1 MIHTTSTKLSVS
13 FSNFRLF
20 VRCQSNYFFF
30 FSTKAKADIRDMRRT
45 SQHSDDERSSSLLSR
60 LSSSSATSCASSPA
74 VSKKK
79 KLVAK
84 TKTSSTKEGEREKR
98 GVSFAASSSSLGRL
112 SFSSSQKTHEKRR
125 TTKSLTKNNSA
136 SNNNAT
142 LNAFS
147 SSSQNHLKGVI
158 ENERVIRDENG
169 KDVTPRSL
177 LEPCRW
183 TRKNEAFGGGKD
195 GEEEEG
201 WAVTSDE
208 ESARTSSEDE
218 GETKMERSE
227 QDIDAILSVDFSK
240 LWERQSLRVSRHIAL
255 SPIEFVPAPAATKR
269 RENTKVKKKRVPF
282 DPEIHVHRSTQTY
295 VRPCAV
301 GETSTDSPETKESAT
316 CWRVQG
322 TKKEGGGQARKHVHR
337 AFLERAETIVDRQI
351 RASLTLGQTLRYRG
365 AFNERNGI
373 SFDASKK
380 LTRLYEY
387 KYPTA
392 SSSEYGKEKRVNA
405 IRFHPHF
412 DGVVIICH
420 GSVDAD
426 EFVPRSDDYD
436 EKVDENKR
444 NLAYFKNRDL
454 VKRGAVHVWSL
465 RNTTNPEVSITLD
478 TPVTSI
484 ALQRVHYTDAEDK
497 LRNKSKRILC
507 GCLDGSVRCFDVAFR
522 GGKEGSTFHQ
532 HHKLLYESRPEHS
545 HREAVWSVEFIDHDD
560 DEKRDPCGFSAVS
573 CSTDG
578 TVLRMDGRAKIPSE
592 SASALRTLYDTQH
605 REEKRFLESSGETIL
620 ENGSTCDDSLEIQ
633 ATCLDVIDQSCLLVG
648 TIRGDV
654 FVCVKRLGD
663 VSDGRRSVFTIV
675 QKIKAHSMS
684 SLYAAI
690 YQIKKHPSIPGVF
703 ATASAD
709 GTVRIFRVL
718 NLERKVNCVETRRA
732 RDTHT
737 NNIND
742 LCPETSSSI
751 FEETDPSQILSFV
764 PAPSR
769 VKGGKDT
776 SSSTNSTSSSSR
788 SSTTFSVSLPAVN
801 DIAWD
806 TNDGTKL
813 AAVYDDGTLRIW
825 NCESALVQ
833 NTSSNTSSNNSNIA
847 RSDAS
852 LTVTTPWFEE
862 KFDEVGVRQKSNNQR
877 GETKNILHLTAVSY
891 SNANT
896 SPILAVG
903 DSLGNVHVLSV
914 AAAAQNENDRRE
926 LHAIEDAFVDRD

>member
-1 MIHTTSTKLSVS
+1 
-13 FSNFRLF
+13 
-20 VRCQSNYFFF
+20 
-30 FSTKAKADIRDMRRT
+30 MRRT
-45 SQHSDDERSSSLLSR
+45 SQHSDDDERSSSLLSR
-60 LSSSSATSCASSPA
+60 LSSSSTTTSCASATAA

-79 KLVAK
+79 MRVAK
-84 TKTSSTKEGEREKR
+84 TKTSGTKEGEREKR
-98 GVSFAASSSSLGRL
+98 RVSFAASSSSLGRL
-112 SFSSSQKTHEKRR
+112 SFSSCSQKNHREKKKRT
-125 TTKSLTKNNSA
+125 TTKSLTKNNGA
-136 SNNNAT
+136 SNNNNNAT

-147 SSSQNHLKGVI
+147 LSSQTHLKDVI

-208 ESARTSSEDE
+208 ESAGTSSEDE

-227 QDIDAILSVDFSK
+227 EDIDAILSVDFSK
-240 LWERQSLRVSRHIAL
+240 LWERQSLRVSRRVAL
-255 SPIEFVPAPAATKR
+255 APIELVPAPAATKR
-269 RENTKVKKKRVPF
+269 RKNTKVKKKRVPF

-295 VRPCAV
+295 VPPCAV

-322 TKKEGGGQARKHVHR
+322 TKKEGGGQTRKRVDR
-337 AFLERAETIVDRQI
+337 AFLERVETIVDRQI
-351 RASLTLGQTLRYRG
+351 RASMTLEQTLRYRG

-380 LTRLYEY
+380 PTRLYEY

-405 IRFHPHF
+405 IRFHPYF
-412 DGVVIICH
+412 DGVVTICH

-444 NLAYFKNRDL
+444 NLAYFKNKDL
-454 VKRGAVHVWSL
+454 EKRGAVHVWTL
-465 RNTTNPEVSITLD
+465 RDTTNPEVSITLD

-484 ALQRVHYTDAEDK
+484 ALQRVHCTDAEDK

-522 GGKEGSTFHQ
+522 GGKEGSAFYQ

-545 HREAVWSVEFIDHDD
+545 HREAVWTVEFIDYDD
-560 DEKRDPCGFSAVS
+560 DEMRDPCEFSAVS

-578 TVLRMDGRAKIPSE
+578 MVLRMDGRAKIPSE
-592 SASALRTLYDTQH
+592 SASALCTLHDTQH
-605 REEKRFLESSGETIL
+605 RDEKRFLESSGETIL
-620 ENGSTCDDSLEIQ
+620 ENGSTCDDSLEIH

-663 VSDGRRSVFTIV
+663 ESDGRRSVFTIV
-675 QKIKAHSMS
+675 KKIKAHSMS

-751 FEETDPSQILSFV
+751 FEETDPSQMLSFV

-788 SSTTFSVSLPAVN
+788 SSTTFSVSLPPVN

-833 NTSSNTSSNNSNIA
+833 NTSSNNSSNNSNIA

-862 KFDEVGVRQKSNNQR
+862 KFDEVGVGQKSNNQR
-877 GETKNILHLTAVSY
+877 GEMKNILHLTAVSY

-903 DSLGNVHVLSV
+903 DSLGNVHILSV
-914 AAAAQNENDRRE
+914 AAAAQNEDDRRE
-926 LHAIEDAFVDRD
+926 LHAIDDAFVGRD

>member
-1 MIHTTSTKLSVS
+1 MPVKL
-13 FSNFRLF
+13 
-20 VRCQSNYFFF
+20 FFF

-507 GCLDGSVRCFDVAFR
+507 GCLDGSVRCFDIAFR

-703 ATASAD
+703 ATASAY

>member
-1 MIHTTSTKLSVS
+1 MLSS
-13 FSNFRLF
+13 QSNF
-20 VRCQSNYFFF
+20 FFLQ
-30 FSTKAKADIRDMRRT
+30 KAKADNIRDMRRT
-45 SQHSDDERSSSLLSR
+45 SHSHTDDDERSSSLPSR
-60 LSSSSATSCASSPA
+60 VSSSSTTSCASSPA
-74 VSKKK
+74 AVSKKK
-79 KLVAK
+79 KLLVAK
-84 TKTSSTKEGEREKR
+84 TLKTSGTKEGDREKR
-98 GVSFAASSSSLGRL
+98 RVSFAASSSSLGRL
-112 SFSSSQKTHEKRR
+112 SFSSSQGKTHEKRTR
-125 TTKSLTKNNSA
+125 TTKSLTKNNGGA
-136 SNNNAT
+136 SNNNDAT
-142 LNAFS
+142 SLSAFS
-147 SSSQNHLKGVI
+147 LSSQNHLKGVI

-208 ESARTSSEDE
+208 ESASTSSEDE
-218 GETKMERSE
+218 GGTKMERSE
-227 QDIDAILSVDFSK
+227 EDIDAILSVDFSK
-240 LWERQSLRVSRHIAL
+240 LWERQSLRVSRRVAL
-255 SPIEFVPAPAATKR
+255 APIELVPAPAATKR
-269 RENTKVKKKRVPF
+269 RKNTKVKKKRVPF

-295 VRPCAV
+295 VPPCAV

-322 TKKEGGGQARKHVHR
+322 TKKEGGGQTRKRVDR
-337 AFLERAETIVDRQI
+337 AFLERVETIVDRQI

-405 IRFHPHF
+405 IRFHPYF

-436 EKVDENKR
+436 EKVDANKR

-454 VKRGAVHVWSL
+454 EKRGAVHVWSL
-465 RNTTNPEVSITLD
+465 RDTTNPEVSITLD
-478 TPVTSI
+478 TPVTAI
-484 ALQRVHYTDAEDK
+484 ALQRVHYTDAEDE

-560 DEKRDPCGFSAVS
+560 DEVRDPCEFSAVS

-592 SASALRTLYDTQH
+592 SAIALRTLHDTQH

-620 ENGSTCDDSLEIQ
+620 ESGSTCDDSLEIQ

-654 FVCVKRLGD
+654 FVCVKRLSD

-675 QKIKAHSMS
+675 KKIKAHSMS

-751 FEETDPSQILSFV
+751 FEETDPSQMLSFV

-788 SSTTFSVSLPAVN
+788 SSTTFSVSLPPVN

-833 NTSSNTSSNNSNIA
+833 NTSSNNSSNNSNIA

-862 KFDEVGVRQKSNNQR
+862 KFDEVGVGQKSNNQR
-877 GETKNILHLTAVSY
+877 GEMKNILHLTAVSY

-903 DSLGNVHVLSV
+903 DSLGNVHILSV
-914 AAAAQNENDRRE
+914 AAAAQNEDDRRE
-926 LHAIEDAFVDRD
+926 LHAIDDAFVGRD

>member
-1 MIHTTSTKLSVS
+1 MLSS
-13 FSNFRLF
+13 QSNF
-20 VRCQSNYFFF
+20 FFLQ
-30 FSTKAKADIRDMRRT
+30 KAKADNIRDMRRT
-45 SQHSDDERSSSLLSR
+45 SHSHTDDDERSSSLPSR
-60 LSSSSATSCASSPA
+60 VSSSSTTSCASSPA
-74 VSKKK
+74 AVSKKK
-79 KLVAK
+79 KLLVAK
-84 TKTSSTKEGEREKR
+84 TLKTSGTKEGDREKR
-98 GVSFAASSSSLGRL
+98 RVSFAASSSSLGRL
-112 SFSSSQKTHEKRR
+112 SFSSSQGKTHEKRTR
-125 TTKSLTKNNSA
+125 TTKSLTKNNGGA
-136 SNNNAT
+136 SNNNDAT
-142 LNAFS
+142 SLSAFS
-147 SSSQNHLKGVI
+147 LSSQNHLKGVI

-208 ESARTSSEDE
+208 ESASTSSEDE

-227 QDIDAILSVDFSK
+227 EDNDAILSVDFSK
-240 LWERQSLRVSRHIAL
+240 LWERQSLRVSRRIAL
-255 SPIEFVPAPAATKR
+255 SPIEFVPASAATKR
-269 RENTKVKKKRVPF
+269 RKNTKIKKKRVPF

-295 VRPCAV
+295 VPPCAV

-337 AFLERAETIVDRQI
+337 AFLERVETIVDRQI

-405 IRFHPHF
+405 IRFHPYF

-436 EKVDENKR
+436 EKVDANKR

-454 VKRGAVHVWSL
+454 EKRGAVHVWSL
-465 RNTTNPEVSITLD
+465 RDTTNPEVSITLD
-478 TPVTSI
+478 TPVTAI
-484 ALQRVHYTDAEDK
+484 ALQRVHYTDAEDE

-560 DEKRDPCGFSAVS
+560 DEVRDPCEFSAVS

-592 SASALRTLYDTQH
+592 SAIALRTLHDTQH

-620 ENGSTCDDSLEIQ
+620 ESGSTCDDSLEIQ

-654 FVCVKRLGD
+654 FVCVKRLSD

-675 QKIKAHSMS
+675 KKIKAHSMS

-718 NLERKVNCVETRRA
+718 NLERKVNCVEMRA

-751 FEETDPSQILSFV
+751 FEETDPSQMLSFV

-788 SSTTFSVSLPAVN
+788 SSTTFSVSLPPVN

-833 NTSSNTSSNNSNIA
+833 NTSSNNSSNNSNIA

-862 KFDEVGVRQKSNNQR
+862 KFDEVGVGQKSNNQR
-877 GETKNILHLTAVSY
+877 GEMKNILHLTAVSY

-903 DSLGNVHVLSV
+903 DSLGNVHILSV
-914 AAAAQNENDRRE
+914 AAAAQNEDDRRE
-926 LHAIEDAFVDRD
+926 LHAIDDAFVGRD

>member
-1 MIHTTSTKLSVS
+1 VLSS
-13 FSNFRLF
+13 QSNF
-20 VRCQSNYFFF
+20 FFLQ
-30 FSTKAKADIRDMRRT
+30 KAKADNIRDMRRT
-45 SQHSDDERSSSLLSR
+45 SHSHTDDDERSSSLPSR
-60 LSSSSATSCASSPA
+60 VSSSSTTSCASSPA
-74 VSKKK
+74 AVSKKK
-79 KLVAK
+79 KLLVAK
-84 TKTSSTKEGEREKR
+84 TLKTSGTKEGDREKR
-98 GVSFAASSSSLGRL
+98 RVSFAASSSSLGRL
-112 SFSSSQKTHEKRR
+112 SFSSSQGKTHEKRTR
-125 TTKSLTKNNSA
+125 TTKSLTKNNGGA
-136 SNNNAT
+136 SNNNDAT
-142 LNAFS
+142 SLSAFS
-147 SSSQNHLKGVI
+147 LSSQNHLKGVI

-208 ESARTSSEDE
+208 ESASTSSEDE

-227 QDIDAILSVDFSK
+227 EDNDAILSVDFSK
-240 LWERQSLRVSRHIAL
+240 LWERQSLRVSRRIAL
-255 SPIEFVPAPAATKR
+255 SPIEFVPASAATKR
-269 RENTKVKKKRVPF
+269 RKNTKIKKKRVPF

-295 VRPCAV
+295 VPPCAV

-337 AFLERAETIVDRQI
+337 AFLERVETIVDRQI

-392 SSSEYGKEKRVNA
+392 SCSEYGKEKRVNA
-405 IRFHPHF
+405 IRFHPYF

-436 EKVDENKR
+436 EKVDANKR

-454 VKRGAVHVWSL
+454 EKRGAVHVWSL
-465 RNTTNPEVSITLD
+465 RDTTNPEVSITLD
-478 TPVTSI
+478 TPVTAI
-484 ALQRVHYTDAEDK
+484 ALQRVHYTDAEDE

-560 DEKRDPCGFSAVS
+560 DEVRDPCEFSAVS

-592 SASALRTLYDTQH
+592 SAIALRTLHDTQH

-620 ENGSTCDDSLEIQ
+620 ESGSTCDDSLEIQ

-654 FVCVKRLGD
+654 FVCVKRLSD

-675 QKIKAHSMS
+675 KKIKAHSMS

-751 FEETDPSQILSFV
+751 FEETDPSQMLSFV

-788 SSTTFSVSLPAVN
+788 SSTTFSVSLPPVN

-833 NTSSNTSSNNSNIA
+833 NTSSNNSSNNSNIA

-862 KFDEVGVRQKSNNQR
+862 KFDEVGVGQKSNNQR
-877 GETKNILHLTAVSY
+877 GEMKNILHLTAVSY

-903 DSLGNVHVLSV
+903 DSLGNVHILSV
-914 AAAAQNENDRRE
+914 AAAAQNEDDRRE
-926 LHAIEDAFVDRD
+926 LHAIDDAFVGRD

>member
-1 MIHTTSTKLSVS
+1 
-13 FSNFRLF
+13 
-20 VRCQSNYFFF
+20 VRCQSNFFF
-30 FSTKAKADIRDMRRT
+30 LQKAKADNIRDMRRT
-45 SQHSDDERSSSLLSR
+45 SHSHTDDDERSSSLPSR
-60 LSSSSATSCASSPA
+60 VSSSSTTTSCASSSPAA

-79 KLVAK
+79 KLLVAK
-84 TKTSSTKEGEREKR
+84 TLKTSKSTKEGEREKR
-98 GVSFAASSSSLGRL
+98 RVSFAASSSSLGRL
-112 SFSSSQKTHEKRR
+112 SFSSSSQGKTHEKRTR
-125 TTKSLTKNNSA
+125 TTKSLTKNNGGA
-136 SNNNAT
+136 SNNNDAT
-142 LNAFS
+142 SLSAFS
-147 SSSQNHLKGVI
+147 LSSQNHLKGVI

-208 ESARTSSEDE
+208 ESASTSSEDE

-227 QDIDAILSVDFSK
+227 EDNDAILSVDFSK
-240 LWERQSLRVSRHIAL
+240 LWERQSLRVSRRIAL

-269 RENTKVKKKRVPF
+269 RKNTKIKKKRVPF

-295 VRPCAV
+295 VPPCAV

-337 AFLERAETIVDRQI
+337 AFLERVETIVDRQI
-351 RASLTLGQTLRYRG
+351 RASLTLEQTLRYRG

-405 IRFHPHF
+405 IRFHPYF

-454 VKRGAVHVWSL
+454 EKRGAVHVWSL
-465 RNTTNPEVSITLD
+465 RDTTNPEVSITLD
-478 TPVTSI
+478 TPVTAI
-484 ALQRVHYTDAEDK
+484 ALQRVHYTDAEDE

-560 DEKRDPCGFSAVS
+560 DEVRDPCEFSAVS

-592 SASALRTLYDTQH
+592 SAIALRTLHDTQH

-620 ENGSTCDDSLEIQ
+620 ESGSTCDDSLEIQ

-654 FVCVKRLGD
+654 FVCVKRLSD

-675 QKIKAHSMS
+675 KKIKAHSMS

-751 FEETDPSQILSFV
+751 FEETDPSQMLSFV

-788 SSTTFSVSLPAVN
+788 SSTTFSVSLPPVN

-833 NTSSNTSSNNSNIA
+833 NTSSNNSSNNSNIA

-862 KFDEVGVRQKSNNQR
+862 KFDEVGVQQKSNNQR

-914 AAAAQNENDRRE
+914 AAAAQNEDDRRE
-926 LHAIEDAFVDRD
+926 LHAIDDAFVGRD

>member
-1 MIHTTSTKLSVS
+1 
-13 FSNFRLF
+13 
-20 VRCQSNYFFF
+20 
-30 FSTKAKADIRDMRRT
+30 
-45 SQHSDDERSSSLLSR
+45 
-60 LSSSSATSCASSPA
+60 
-74 VSKKK
+74 
-79 KLVAK
+79 
-84 TKTSSTKEGEREKR
+84 
-98 GVSFAASSSSLGRL
+98 
-112 SFSSSQKTHEKRR
+112 
-125 TTKSLTKNNSA
+125 
-136 SNNNAT
+136 
-142 LNAFS
+142 
-147 SSSQNHLKGVI
+147 
-158 ENERVIRDENG
+158 
-169 KDVTPRSL
+169 
-177 LEPCRW
+177 
-183 TRKNEAFGGGKD
+183 
-195 GEEEEG
+195 
-201 WAVTSDE
+201 
-208 ESARTSSEDE
+208 
-218 GETKMERSE
+218 
-227 QDIDAILSVDFSK
+227 
-240 LWERQSLRVSRHIAL
+240 
-255 SPIEFVPAPAATKR
+255 VP
-269 RENTKVKKKRVPF
+269 
-282 DPEIHVHRSTQTY
+282 
-295 VRPCAV
+295 PCAV

-337 AFLERAETIVDRQI
+337 AFLERVETIVDRQI
-351 RASLTLGQTLRYRG
+351 RASLTLEQTLRYRG

-405 IRFHPHF
+405 IRFHPYF

-454 VKRGAVHVWSL
+454 EKRGAVHVWSL
-465 RNTTNPEVSITLD
+465 RDTTNPEVSITLD
-478 TPVTSI
+478 TPVTAI
-484 ALQRVHYTDAEDK
+484 ALQRVHYTDAEDE

-560 DEKRDPCGFSAVS
+560 DEVRDPCEFSAVS

-592 SASALRTLYDTQH
+592 SAIALRTLHDTQH

-620 ENGSTCDDSLEIQ
+620 ESGSTCDDSLEIQ

-654 FVCVKRLGD
+654 FVCVKRLSD

-675 QKIKAHSMS
+675 KKIKAHSMS

-751 FEETDPSQILSFV
+751 FEETDPSQMLSFV

-788 SSTTFSVSLPAVN
+788 SSTTFSVSLPPVN

-833 NTSSNTSSNNSNIA
+833 NTSSNNSSNNSNIA

-862 KFDEVGVRQKSNNQR
+862 KFDEVGVQQKSNNQR

-914 AAAAQNENDRRE
+914 AAAAQNEDDRRE
-926 LHAIEDAFVDRD
+926 LHAIDDAFVGRD

>member
-1 MIHTTSTKLSVS
+1 MLSS
-13 FSNFRLF
+13 QSNF
-20 VRCQSNYFFF
+20 FFLQ
-30 FSTKAKADIRDMRRT
+30 KAKADNIRDMRRT
-45 SQHSDDERSSSLLSR
+45 SHSHTDDDERSSSLPSR
-60 LSSSSATSCASSPA
+60 VSSSSTTSCASSPA
-74 VSKKK
+74 AVSKKK
-79 KLVAK
+79 KLLVAK
-84 TKTSSTKEGEREKR
+84 TLKTSGTKEGDREKR
-98 GVSFAASSSSLGRL
+98 RVSFAASSSSLGRL
-112 SFSSSQKTHEKRR
+112 SFSSSQGKTHEKRTR
-125 TTKSLTKNNSA
+125 TTKSLTKNNGGA
-136 SNNNAT
+136 SNNNDAT
-142 LNAFS
+142 SLSAFS
-147 SSSQNHLKGVI
+147 LSSQNHLKGVI

-208 ESARTSSEDE
+208 ESASTSSEDE

-227 QDIDAILSVDFSK
+227 EDNDAILSVDFSK
-240 LWERQSLRVSRHIAL
+240 LWERQSLRVSRRIAL
-255 SPIEFVPAPAATKR
+255 SPIEFVPASAATKR
-269 RENTKVKKKRVPF
+269 RKNTKIKKKRVPF

-295 VRPCAV
+295 VPPCAV

-337 AFLERAETIVDRQI
+337 AFLERVETIVDRQI

-405 IRFHPHF
+405 IRFHPYF

-436 EKVDENKR
+436 EKVDANKR

-454 VKRGAVHVWSL
+454 EKRGAVHVWSL
-465 RNTTNPEVSITLD
+465 RDTTNPEVSITLD
-478 TPVTSI
+478 TPVTAI
-484 ALQRVHYTDAEDK
+484 ALQRGHYTDAEDE

-560 DEKRDPCGFSAVS
+560 DEVRDPCEFSAVS

-592 SASALRTLYDTQH
+592 SAIALRTLHDTQH

-620 ENGSTCDDSLEIQ
+620 ESGSTCDDSLEIQ

-654 FVCVKRLGD
+654 FVCVKRLSD

-675 QKIKAHSMS
+675 KKIKAHSMS

-751 FEETDPSQILSFV
+751 FEETDPSQMLSFV

-788 SSTTFSVSLPAVN
+788 SSTTFSVSLPPVN

-833 NTSSNTSSNNSNIA
+833 NTSSNNSSNNSNIA

-862 KFDEVGVRQKSNNQR
+862 KFDEVGVGQKSNNQR
-877 GETKNILHLTAVSY
+877 GEMKNILHLTAVSY

-903 DSLGNVHVLSV
+903 DSLGNVHILSV
-914 AAAAQNENDRRE
+914 AAAAQNEDDRRE
-926 LHAIEDAFVDRD
+926 LHAIDDAFVGRD

>member
-1 MIHTTSTKLSVS
+1 MPVKL
-13 FSNFRLF
+13 
-20 VRCQSNYFFF
+20 FF
-30 FSTKAKADIRDMRRT
+30 FSPKAKADIRDMRRT

-269 RENTKVKKKRVPF
+269 RENTKIKKKRVPF

-507 GCLDGSVRCFDVAFR
+507 GCLDGSVRCFDIAFR

-654 FVCVKRLGD
+654 FICVKRLGD

>member
-1 MIHTTSTKLSVS
+1 VLSS
-13 FSNFRLF
+13 QSNF
-20 VRCQSNYFFF
+20 FFLQ
-30 FSTKAKADIRDMRRT
+30 KAKKADNIRDMRRT
-45 SQHSDDERSSSLLSR
+45 SHSHTDDDERSSSLPSR
-60 LSSSSATSCASSPA
+60 VSSSSTTSCASSSPAA

-79 KLVAK
+79 KLLVAK
-84 TKTSSTKEGEREKR
+84 TLKTSGTKEGEREKR
-98 GVSFAASSSSLGRL
+98 RVSFAASSSSLGRL
-112 SFSSSQKTHEKRR
+112 SFSSSQGKTHEKRTR
-125 TTKSLTKNNSA
+125 TTKSLTKNNGGA
-136 SNNNAT
+136 SNNNNAT
-142 LNAFS
+142 SLSAFS
-147 SSSQNHLKGVI
+147 LSSQNHLKGVI

-208 ESARTSSEDE
+208 ESASTSSEDE

-227 QDIDAILSVDFSK
+227 EDNDAILSVDFSK
-240 LWERQSLRVSRHIAL
+240 LWERQSLRVSRRIAL

-269 RENTKVKKKRVPF
+269 RKNTKIKKKRVPF

-295 VRPCAV
+295 VPPCAV

-337 AFLERAETIVDRQI
+337 AFLERVETIVDRQI
-351 RASLTLGQTLRYRG
+351 RASLTLEQTLRYRG

-405 IRFHPHF
+405 IRFHPYF

-454 VKRGAVHVWSL
+454 EKRGAVHVWSL
-465 RNTTNPEVSITLD
+465 RDTTNPEVSITLD
-478 TPVTSI
+478 TPVTAI

-522 GGKEGSTFHQ
+522 GGKEGSAFHQ

-560 DEKRDPCGFSAVS
+560 DEVRDPCEFSAVS

-592 SASALRTLYDTQH
+592 SAIALRTLHDTQH

-620 ENGSTCDDSLEIQ
+620 ESGSTCDDSLEIQ

-654 FVCVKRLGD
+654 FVCVKRLSD
-663 VSDGRRSVFTIV
+663 ESDGRRSVFTIV
-675 QKIKAHSMS
+675 KKIKAHSMS

-718 NLERKVNCVETRRA
+718 NLERKVNCVETRA

-776 SSSTNSTSSSSR
+776 SSSTNSTTSSSR
-788 SSTTFSVSLPAVN
+788 SSTTFSVSLPPVN

-825 NCESALVQ
+825 NCESALIQ
-833 NTSSNTSSNNSNIA
+833 NTSSNNSSNIA

-862 KFDEVGVRQKSNNQR
+862 KFDEVGVQQKSNNQR

-914 AAAAQNENDRRE
+914 AAAAQNEDDRRE
-926 LHAIEDAFVDRD
+926 LHAIDDAFVGRD

>member
-1 MIHTTSTKLSVS
+1 VLSS
-13 FSNFRLF
+13 QSNF
-20 VRCQSNYFFF
+20 FFLQ
-30 FSTKAKADIRDMRRT
+30 KAKADNIRDMRRT
-45 SQHSDDERSSSLLSR
+45 SHSHTDDDERSSSLPSR
-60 LSSSSATSCASSPA
+60 VSSSSTTSCASSPA
-74 VSKKK
+74 AVSKKK
-79 KLVAK
+79 KLLVAK
-84 TKTSSTKEGEREKR
+84 TLKTSGTKEGDREKR
-98 GVSFAASSSSLGRL
+98 RVSFAASSSSLGRL
-112 SFSSSQKTHEKRR
+112 SFSSSQGKTHEKRTR
-125 TTKSLTKNNSA
+125 TTKSLTKNNGGA
-136 SNNNAT
+136 SNNNDAT
-142 LNAFS
+142 SLSAFS
-147 SSSQNHLKGVI
+147 LSSQNHLKGVI

-208 ESARTSSEDE
+208 ESASTSSEDE

-227 QDIDAILSVDFSK
+227 EDNDAILSVDFSK
-240 LWERQSLRVSRHIAL
+240 LWERQSLRVSRRIAL
-255 SPIEFVPAPAATKR
+255 SPIEFVPASAATKR
-269 RENTKVKKKRVPF
+269 RKNTKIKKKRVPF

-295 VRPCAV
+295 VPPCAV

-337 AFLERAETIVDRQI
+337 AFLERVETIVDRQI

-405 IRFHPHF
+405 IRFHPYF

-436 EKVDENKR
+436 EKVDANKR

-454 VKRGAVHVWSL
+454 EKRGAVHVWSL
-465 RNTTNPEVSITLD
+465 RDTTNPEVSITLD
-478 TPVTSI
+478 TPVTAI
-484 ALQRVHYTDAEDK
+484 ALQRGHYTDAEDE

-560 DEKRDPCGFSAVS
+560 DEVRDPCEFSAVS

-592 SASALRTLYDTQH
+592 SAIALRTLHDTQH

-620 ENGSTCDDSLEIQ
+620 ESGSTCDDSLEIQ

-654 FVCVKRLGD
+654 FVCVKRLSD

-675 QKIKAHSMS
+675 KKIKAHSMS

-718 NLERKVNCVETRRA
+718 NPERKVNCVETRRA

-751 FEETDPSQILSFV
+751 FEETDPSQMLSFV

-788 SSTTFSVSLPAVN
+788 SSTTFSVSLPPVN

-833 NTSSNTSSNNSNIA
+833 NTSSNNSSNNSNIA

-862 KFDEVGVRQKSNNQR
+862 KFDEVGVGQKSNNQR
-877 GETKNILHLTAVSY
+877 GEMKNILHLTAVSY

-903 DSLGNVHVLSV
+903 DSLGNVHILSV
-914 AAAAQNENDRRE
+914 AAAAQNEDDRRE
-926 LHAIEDAFVDRD
+926 LHAIDDAFVGRD

>member
-1 MIHTTSTKLSVS
+1 MLSS
-13 FSNFRLF
+13 QSNF
-20 VRCQSNYFFF
+20 FFLQ
-30 FSTKAKADIRDMRRT
+30 KAKADNIRDMRRT
-45 SQHSDDERSSSLLSR
+45 SHSHTDDDERSSSLPSR
-60 LSSSSATSCASSPA
+60 VSSSSTTSCASSPA
-74 VSKKK
+74 AVSKKK
-79 KLVAK
+79 KLLVAK
-84 TKTSSTKEGEREKR
+84 TLKTSGTKEGDREKR
-98 GVSFAASSSSLGRL
+98 RVSFAASSSSLGRL
-112 SFSSSQKTHEKRR
+112 SFSSSQGKTHEKRTR
-125 TTKSLTKNNSA
+125 TTKSLTKNNGGA
-136 SNNNAT
+136 SNNNDAT
-142 LNAFS
+142 SLSAFS
-147 SSSQNHLKGVI
+147 LSSQNHLKGVI

-208 ESARTSSEDE
+208 ESASTSSEDE

-227 QDIDAILSVDFSK
+227 EDNDAILSVDFSK
-240 LWERQSLRVSRHIAL
+240 LWERQSLRVSRRIAL
-255 SPIEFVPAPAATKR
+255 SPIEFVPASAATKR
-269 RENTKVKKKRVPF
+269 RKNTKIKKKRVPF

-295 VRPCAV
+295 VPPCAV

-337 AFLERAETIVDRQI
+337 AFLERVETIVDRQI

-405 IRFHPHF
+405 IRFHPYF

-436 EKVDENKR
+436 EKVDANKR

-454 VKRGAVHVWSL
+454 EKRGAVHVWSL
-465 RNTTNPEVSITLD
+465 RDTTNPEVSITLD
-478 TPVTSI
+478 TPVTAI
-484 ALQRVHYTDAEDK
+484 ALQRVHYTDAEDE

-560 DEKRDPCGFSAVS
+560 DEVRDPCEFSAVS

-592 SASALRTLYDTQH
+592 SAIALRTLHDTQH

-620 ENGSTCDDSLEIQ
+620 ESGSTCDDSLEIQ

-654 FVCVKRLGD
+654 FVCVKRLSD

-675 QKIKAHSMS
+675 KKIKAHSMS

-751 FEETDPSQILSFV
+751 FEETDPSQMLSFV

-788 SSTTFSVSLPAVN
+788 SSTTFSVSLPPVN

-833 NTSSNTSSNNSNIA
+833 NTSSNNSSNNSNIA

-862 KFDEVGVRQKSNNQR
+862 KFDEVGVGQKSNNQR
-877 GETKNILHLTAVSY
+877 GEMKNILHLTAVSY

-903 DSLGNVHVLSV
+903 DSLGNVHILSV
-914 AAAAQNENDRRE
+914 AAAAQNEDDRRE
-926 LHAIEDAFVDRD
+926 LHAIDDAFVGRD

>member
-1 MIHTTSTKLSVS
+1 VLSS
-13 FSNFRLF
+13 QSNF
-20 VRCQSNYFFF
+20 FFLQ
-30 FSTKAKADIRDMRRT
+30 KAKADNIRDMRRT
-45 SQHSDDERSSSLLSR
+45 SHSHTDDDERSSSLPSR
-60 LSSSSATSCASSPA
+60 VSSSSTTSCASSPA
-74 VSKKK
+74 AVSKKK
-79 KLVAK
+79 KLLVAK
-84 TKTSSTKEGEREKR
+84 TLKTSGTKEGDREKR
-98 GVSFAASSSSLGRL
+98 RVSFAASSSSLGRL
-112 SFSSSQKTHEKRR
+112 SFSSSQGKTHEKRTR
-125 TTKSLTKNNSA
+125 TTKSLTKNNGGA
-136 SNNNAT
+136 SNNNDAT
-142 LNAFS
+142 SLSAFS
-147 SSSQNHLKGVI
+147 LSSQNHLKGVI

-208 ESARTSSEDE
+208 ESASTSSEDE

-227 QDIDAILSVDFSK
+227 EDNDAILSVDFSK
-240 LWERQSLRVSRHIAL
+240 LWERQSLRVSRRIAL
-255 SPIEFVPAPAATKR
+255 SPIEFVPASAATKR
-269 RENTKVKKKRVPF
+269 RKNTKIKKKRVPF

-295 VRPCAV
+295 VPPCAV

-337 AFLERAETIVDRQI
+337 AFLERVETIVDRQI

-405 IRFHPHF
+405 IRFHPYF

-436 EKVDENKR
+436 EKVDANKR

-454 VKRGAVHVWSL
+454 EKRGAVHVWSL
-465 RNTTNPEVSITLD
+465 RDATNPEVSITLD
-478 TPVTSI
+478 TPVTAI
-484 ALQRVHYTDAEDK
+484 ALQRVHYTDAEDE

-560 DEKRDPCGFSAVS
+560 DEVRDPCEFSAVS

-592 SASALRTLYDTQH
+592 SAIALRTLHDTQH

-620 ENGSTCDDSLEIQ
+620 ESGSTCDDSLEIQ

-654 FVCVKRLGD
+654 FVCVKRLSD

-675 QKIKAHSMS
+675 KKIKAHSMS

-751 FEETDPSQILSFV
+751 FEETDPSQMLSFV

-788 SSTTFSVSLPAVN
+788 SSTTFSVSLPPVN

-833 NTSSNTSSNNSNIA
+833 NTSSNNSSNNSNIA

-862 KFDEVGVRQKSNNQR
+862 KFDEVGVGQKSNNQR
-877 GETKNILHLTAVSY
+877 GEMKNILHLTAVSY

-903 DSLGNVHVLSV
+903 DSLGNVHILSV
-914 AAAAQNENDRRE
+914 AAAAQNEDDRRE
-926 LHAIEDAFVDRD
+926 LHAIDDAFVGRD

>member
-1 MIHTTSTKLSVS
+1 VLSS
-13 FSNFRLF
+13 QSNF
-20 VRCQSNYFFF
+20 FFLQ
-30 FSTKAKADIRDMRRT
+30 KAKADNIRDMRRT
-45 SQHSDDERSSSLLSR
+45 SHSHTDDDERSSSLPSR
-60 LSSSSATSCASSPA
+60 VSSSSTTSCASSPA
-74 VSKKK
+74 AVSKKK
-79 KLVAK
+79 KLLVAK
-84 TKTSSTKEGEREKR
+84 TLKTSGTKEGDREKR
-98 GVSFAASSSSLGRL
+98 RVSFAASSSSLGRL
-112 SFSSSQKTHEKRR
+112 SFSSSQGKTHEKRTR
-125 TTKSLTKNNSA
+125 TTKSLTKNNGGA
-136 SNNNAT
+136 SNNNDAT
-142 LNAFS
+142 SLSAFS
-147 SSSQNHLKGVI
+147 LSSQNHLKGVI

-208 ESARTSSEDE
+208 ESASTSSEDE

-227 QDIDAILSVDFSK
+227 EDNDAILSVDFSK
-240 LWERQSLRVSRHIAL
+240 LWERQSLRVSRRIAL
-255 SPIEFVPAPAATKR
+255 SPIEFVPASAATKR
-269 RENTKVKKKRVPF
+269 RKNTKIKKKRVPF

-295 VRPCAV
+295 VPPCAV

-316 CWRVQG
+316 CGRVQG

-337 AFLERAETIVDRQI
+337 AFLERVETIVDRQI

-405 IRFHPHF
+405 IRFHPYF

-436 EKVDENKR
+436 EKVDANKR

-454 VKRGAVHVWSL
+454 EKRGAVHVWSL
-465 RNTTNPEVSITLD
+465 RDTTNPEVSITLD
-478 TPVTSI
+478 TPVTAI
-484 ALQRVHYTDAEDK
+484 ALQRVHYTDAEDE

-560 DEKRDPCGFSAVS
+560 DEVRDPCEFSAVS

-592 SASALRTLYDTQH
+592 SAIALRTLHDTQH

-620 ENGSTCDDSLEIQ
+620 ESGSTCDDSLEIQ

-654 FVCVKRLGD
+654 FVCVKRLSD

-675 QKIKAHSMS
+675 KKIKAHSMS

-751 FEETDPSQILSFV
+751 FEETDPSQMLSFV

-788 SSTTFSVSLPAVN
+788 SSTTFSVSLPPVN

-833 NTSSNTSSNNSNIA
+833 NTSSNNSSNNSNIA

-862 KFDEVGVRQKSNNQR
+862 KFDEVGVGQKSNNQR
-877 GETKNILHLTAVSY
+877 GEMKNILHLTAVSY

-903 DSLGNVHVLSV
+903 DSLGNVHILSV
-914 AAAAQNENDRRE
+914 AAAAQNEDDRRE
-926 LHAIEDAFVDRD
+926 LHAIDDAFVGRD

>member
-507 GCLDGSVRCFDVAFR
+507 GCLDGSVRCFDIAFR

-560 DEKRDPCGFSAVS
+560 DEKRDPCEFSAVS

>member
-1 MIHTTSTKLSVS
+1 MLSS
-13 FSNFRLF
+13 QSNF
-20 VRCQSNYFFF
+20 FFLQ
-30 FSTKAKADIRDMRRT
+30 KAKADNIRDMRRT
-45 SQHSDDERSSSLLSR
+45 SHSHTDDDERSSSLPSR
-60 LSSSSATSCASSPA
+60 VSSSSTTSCASSPA
-74 VSKKK
+74 AVSKKK
-79 KLVAK
+79 KLLVAK
-84 TKTSSTKEGEREKR
+84 TLKTSGTKEGDREKR
-98 GVSFAASSSSLGRL
+98 RVSFAASSSSLGRL
-112 SFSSSQKTHEKRR
+112 SFSSSQGKTHEKRTR
-125 TTKSLTKNNSA
+125 TTKSLTKNNGGA
-136 SNNNAT
+136 SNNNDAT
-142 LNAFS
+142 SLSAFS
-147 SSSQNHLKGVI
+147 LSSQNHLKGVI

-208 ESARTSSEDE
+208 ESASTSSEDE

-227 QDIDAILSVDFSK
+227 EDNDAILSVDFSK
-240 LWERQSLRVSRHIAL
+240 LWERQSLRVSRRIAL
-255 SPIEFVPAPAATKR
+255 SPIEFVPASAATKR
-269 RENTKVKKKRVPF
+269 RKNTKIKKKRVPF

-295 VRPCAV
+295 VPPCAV

-337 AFLERAETIVDRQI
+337 AFLERVETIVDRQI

-405 IRFHPHF
+405 IRFHPYF

-436 EKVDENKR
+436 EKVDANKR

-454 VKRGAVHVWSL
+454 EKRGAVHVWSL
-465 RNTTNPEVSITLD
+465 RDTTNPEVSITLD
-478 TPVTSI
+478 TPVTAI
-484 ALQRVHYTDAEDK
+484 ALQRGHYTDAEDE

-560 DEKRDPCGFSAVS
+560 DEVRDPCEFSAVS

-592 SASALRTLYDTQH
+592 SAIALRTLHDTQH

-620 ENGSTCDDSLEIQ
+620 ESGSTCDDSLEIQ

-654 FVCVKRLGD
+654 FVCVKRLSD

-675 QKIKAHSMS
+675 
-684 SLYAAI
+684 
-690 YQIKKHPSIPGVF
+690 
-703 ATASAD
+703 
-709 GTVRIFRVL
+709 
-718 NLERKVNCVETRRA
+718 RR
-732 RDTHT
+732 
-737 NNIND
+737 
-742 LCPETSSSI
+742 
-751 FEETDPSQILSFV
+751 
-764 PAPSR
+764 
-769 VKGGKDT
+769 
-776 SSSTNSTSSSSR
+776 
-788 SSTTFSVSLPAVN
+788 
-801 DIAWD
+801 
-806 TNDGTKL
+806 
-813 AAVYDDGTLRIW
+813 
-825 NCESALVQ
+825 
-833 NTSSNTSSNNSNIA
+833 
-847 RSDAS
+847 
-852 LTVTTPWFEE
+852 
-862 KFDEVGVRQKSNNQR
+862 
-877 GETKNILHLTAVSY
+877 
-891 SNANT
+891 
-896 SPILAVG
+896 
-903 DSLGNVHVLSV
+903 
-914 AAAAQNENDRRE
+914 
-926 LHAIEDAFVDRD
+926 

>member
-1 MIHTTSTKLSVS
+1 VLSS
-13 FSNFRLF
+13 QSNF
-20 VRCQSNYFFF
+20 FFLQ
-30 FSTKAKADIRDMRRT
+30 KAKADNIRDMRRT
-45 SQHSDDERSSSLLSR
+45 SHSHTDDDERSSSLPSR
-60 LSSSSATSCASSPA
+60 VSSSSTTSCASSPA
-74 VSKKK
+74 AVSKKK
-79 KLVAK
+79 KLLVAK
-84 TKTSSTKEGEREKR
+84 TLKTSGTKEGDREKR
-98 GVSFAASSSSLGRL
+98 RVSFAASSSSLGRL
-112 SFSSSQKTHEKRR
+112 SFSSSQGKTHEKRTR
-125 TTKSLTKNNSA
+125 TTKSLTKNNGGA
-136 SNNNAT
+136 SNNNDAT
-142 LNAFS
+142 SLSAFS
-147 SSSQNHLKGVI
+147 LSSQNHLKGVI

-208 ESARTSSEDE
+208 ESASTSSEDE

-227 QDIDAILSVDFSK
+227 EDNDAILSVDFSK
-240 LWERQSLRVSRHIAL
+240 LWERQSLRVSRRIAL
-255 SPIEFVPAPAATKR
+255 SPIEFVPASAATKR
-269 RENTKVKKKRVPF
+269 RKNTKIKKKRVPF

-295 VRPCAV
+295 VPPCAV

-337 AFLERAETIVDRQI
+337 AFLERVETIVDRQI

-405 IRFHPHF
+405 IRFHPYF

-436 EKVDENKR
+436 EKVDANKR

-454 VKRGAVHVWSL
+454 EKRGAVHVWSL
-465 RNTTNPEVSITLD
+465 RDTTNPEVSITLD
-478 TPVTSI
+478 TPVTAI
-484 ALQRVHYTDAEDK
+484 ALQRGHYTDAEDE

-560 DEKRDPCGFSAVS
+560 DEVRDPCEFSAVS

-592 SASALRTLYDTQH
+592 SAIALRTLHDTQH

-620 ENGSTCDDSLEIQ
+620 ESGSTCDDSLEIQ

-654 FVCVKRLGD
+654 FVCVKRLSD

-675 QKIKAHSMS
+675 KKIKAHSMS

-751 FEETDPSQILSFV
+751 FEETDPSQMLSFV

-788 SSTTFSVSLPAVN
+788 SSTTFSVSLPPVN

-833 NTSSNTSSNNSNIA
+833 NTSSNNSSNNSNIA

-862 KFDEVGVRQKSNNQR
+862 KFDEVGVGQKSNNQR
-877 GETKNILHLTAVSY
+877 GEMKNILHLTAVSY

-903 DSLGNVHVLSV
+903 DSLGNVHILSV
-914 AAAAQNENDRRE
+914 AAAAQNEDDRRE
-926 LHAIEDAFVDRD
+926 LHAIDDAFVGRD

>member
-1 MIHTTSTKLSVS
+1 VLSS
-13 FSNFRLF
+13 QSNF
-20 VRCQSNYFFF
+20 FFLQ
-30 FSTKAKADIRDMRRT
+30 KAKADNIRDMRRT
-45 SQHSDDERSSSLLSR
+45 SHSHTDDDERSSSLPSR
-60 LSSSSATSCASSPA
+60 VSSSSTTSCASSPA
-74 VSKKK
+74 AVSKKK
-79 KLVAK
+79 KLLVAK
-84 TKTSSTKEGEREKR
+84 TLKTSGTKEGDREKR
-98 GVSFAASSSSLGRL
+98 RVSFAASSSSLGRL
-112 SFSSSQKTHEKRR
+112 SFSSSQGKTHEKRTR
-125 TTKSLTKNNSA
+125 TTKSLTKNNGGA
-136 SNNNAT
+136 SNNNDAT
-142 LNAFS
+142 SLSAFS
-147 SSSQNHLKGVI
+147 LSSQNHLKGVI

-208 ESARTSSEDE
+208 ESASTSSEDE

-227 QDIDAILSVDFSK
+227 EDNDAILSVDFSK
-240 LWERQSLRVSRHIAL
+240 LWERQSLRVSRRIAL
-255 SPIEFVPAPAATKR
+255 SPIEFVPASAATKR
-269 RENTKVKKKRVPF
+269 RKNTKIKKKRVPF

-295 VRPCAV
+295 VPPCAV

-337 AFLERAETIVDRQI
+337 AFLERVETIVDRQI

-405 IRFHPHF
+405 IRFHPYF

-436 EKVDENKR
+436 EKVDANKR

-454 VKRGAVHVWSL
+454 EKRGAVHVWSL
-465 RNTTNPEVSITLD
+465 RDTTNPEVSITLD
-478 TPVTSI
+478 TPVTAI
-484 ALQRVHYTDAEDK
+484 ALQRVHYTDAEDE

-560 DEKRDPCGFSAVS
+560 DEVRDPCEFSAVS

-592 SASALRTLYDTQH
+592 SAIALRTLHDTQH

-620 ENGSTCDDSLEIQ
+620 ESGSTCDDSLEIQ

-654 FVCVKRLGD
+654 FVCVKRLSD

-675 QKIKAHSMS
+675 KKIKAHSMS

-751 FEETDPSQILSFV
+751 FEETDPSQMLSFV

-788 SSTTFSVSLPAVN
+788 SSTTFSVSLPPVN

-833 NTSSNTSSNNSNIA
+833 NTSSNNSSNNSNIA

-862 KFDEVGVRQKSNNQR
+862 KFDEVGVGQKSNNQR
-877 GETKNILHLTAVSY
+877 GEMKNILHLTAVSY

-903 DSLGNVHVLSV
+903 DSLGNVHILSV
-914 AAAAQNENDRRE
+914 AAAAQNEDDRRE
-926 LHAIEDAFVDRD
+926 LHAIDDAFVGRD

>member
-1 MIHTTSTKLSVS
+1 VLSS
-13 FSNFRLF
+13 QSNF
-20 VRCQSNYFFF
+20 FFLQ
-30 FSTKAKADIRDMRRT
+30 KAKADNIRDMRRT
-45 SQHSDDERSSSLLSR
+45 SHSHTDDDERSSSLPSR
-60 LSSSSATSCASSPA
+60 VSSSSTTSCASSSPAA

-79 KLVAK
+79 KLLVAK
-84 TKTSSTKEGEREKR
+84 TLKTSKSTKEGDREKR
-98 GVSFAASSSSLGRL
+98 RVSFAASSSSLGRL
-112 SFSSSQKTHEKRR
+112 SFSSSSQGKTHEKRTR
-125 TTKSLTKNNSA
+125 TTKSLTKNNGGA
-136 SNNNAT
+136 SNNNNAT
-142 LNAFS
+142 SLNAFS
-147 SSSQNHLKGVI
+147 LSSQNHLKGVI

-208 ESARTSSEDE
+208 ESASTSSEDE

-227 QDIDAILSVDFSK
+227 EDNDAILSVDFSK
-240 LWERQSLRVSRHIAL
+240 LWERQSLRVSRRIAL

-269 RENTKVKKKRVPF
+269 RKNTKIKKKRVSF

-295 VRPCAV
+295 VPPCAV

-337 AFLERAETIVDRQI
+337 AFLERVETIVDRQI
-351 RASLTLGQTLRYRG
+351 RASLTLEQTLRYRG

-405 IRFHPHF
+405 IRFHPYF

-454 VKRGAVHVWSL
+454 EKRGAVHVWSL
-465 RNTTNPEVSITLD
+465 RDTTNPEVSITLD
-478 TPVTSI
+478 TPVTAI
-484 ALQRVHYTDAEDK
+484 ALQRVHYTDAEDE

-560 DEKRDPCGFSAVS
+560 DEVRDPCEFSAVS

-592 SASALRTLYDTQH
+592 SAIALRTLHDTQH

-620 ENGSTCDDSLEIQ
+620 ESGSTCDDSLEIQ

-654 FVCVKRLGD
+654 FVCVKRLSD

-675 QKIKAHSMS
+675 KKIKAHSMS

-751 FEETDPSQILSFV
+751 FEETDPSQMLSFV

-788 SSTTFSVSLPAVN
+788 SSTTFSVSLPPVN

-833 NTSSNTSSNNSNIA
+833 NTSSNNSSNNSNIA

-862 KFDEVGVRQKSNNQR
+862 KFDEVGVQQKSNNQR

-914 AAAAQNENDRRE
+914 AAAAQNEDDRRE
-926 LHAIEDAFVDRD
+926 LHAIDDAFVGRD

>member
-1 MIHTTSTKLSVS
+1 
-13 FSNFRLF
+13 
-20 VRCQSNYFFF
+20 
-30 FSTKAKADIRDMRRT
+30 
-45 SQHSDDERSSSLLSR
+45 
-60 LSSSSATSCASSPA
+60 
-74 VSKKK
+74 
-79 KLVAK
+79 
-84 TKTSSTKEGEREKR
+84 
-98 GVSFAASSSSLGRL
+98 
-112 SFSSSQKTHEKRR
+112 
-125 TTKSLTKNNSA
+125 LTKNNGGA
-136 SNNNAT
+136 SNNNDAT
-142 LNAFS
+142 SLSAFS
-147 SSSQNHLKGVI
+147 LSSQNHLKGVI

-208 ESARTSSEDE
+208 ESASTSSEDE

-227 QDIDAILSVDFSK
+227 EDNDAILSVDFSK
-240 LWERQSLRVSRHIAL
+240 LWERQSLRVSRRIAL

-269 RENTKVKKKRVPF
+269 RKNTKIKKKRVPF

-295 VRPCAV
+295 VPPCAV

-337 AFLERAETIVDRQI
+337 AFLERVETIVDRQI

-380 LTRLYEY
+380 LTKLYEY

-405 IRFHPHF
+405 IRFHPYF

-454 VKRGAVHVWSL
+454 EKRGAVHVWSL
-465 RNTTNPEVSITLD
+465 RDTTNPEVSITLD
-478 TPVTSI
+478 TPVTAI
-484 ALQRVHYTDAEDK
+484 ALQRVHYTDAEDE

-532 HHKLLYESRPEHS
+532 HHKLLYELRPEHS

-560 DEKRDPCGFSAVS
+560 DEKRDPCEFSAVS

-592 SASALRTLYDTQH
+592 SAIALRTLHDTQH

-620 ENGSTCDDSLEIQ
+620 ESGSTCDDSLEIQ

-654 FVCVKRLGD
+654 FVCVKRLSD

-675 QKIKAHSMS
+675 KKIKAHSMS

-751 FEETDPSQILSFV
+751 FEETDPSQMLSFV

-776 SSSTNSTSSSSR
+776 SSSTNGTSSSSR
-788 SSTTFSVSLPAVN
+788 SSTTFSVSLPPVN

-833 NTSSNTSSNNSNIA
+833 NTSSNNSSNNSNIA

-862 KFDEVGVRQKSNNQR
+862 KFDEVGVQQKSNNQR

-903 DSLGNVHVLSV
+903 DSLGNVHILSV
-914 AAAAQNENDRRE
+914 AAAAQNEDDRRE
-926 LHAIEDAFVDRD
+926 LHAIDDAFVGRD

>member
-1 MIHTTSTKLSVS
+1 MLSS
-13 FSNFRLF
+13 QSNF
-20 VRCQSNYFFF
+20 FFLQ
-30 FSTKAKADIRDMRRT
+30 KAKADNIRDMRRT
-45 SQHSDDERSSSLLSR
+45 SHSHTDDDERSSSLPSR
-60 LSSSSATSCASSPA
+60 VSSSSTTSCASSPA
-74 VSKKK
+74 AVSKKK
-79 KLVAK
+79 KLLVAK
-84 TKTSSTKEGEREKR
+84 TLKTSGTKEGDREKR
-98 GVSFAASSSSLGRL
+98 RVSFAASSSSLGRL
-112 SFSSSQKTHEKRR
+112 SFSSSQGKTHEKRTR
-125 TTKSLTKNNSA
+125 TTKSLTKNNGGA
-136 SNNNAT
+136 SNNNDAT
-142 LNAFS
+142 SLSAFS
-147 SSSQNHLKGVI
+147 LSSQNHLKGVI

-208 ESARTSSEDE
+208 ESASTSSEDE

-227 QDIDAILSVDFSK
+227 EDNDAILSVDFSK
-240 LWERQSLRVSRHIAL
+240 LWERQSLRVSRRIAL
-255 SPIEFVPAPAATKR
+255 SPIEFVPASAATKR
-269 RENTKVKKKRVPF
+269 RKNTKIKKKRVPF

-295 VRPCAV
+295 VPPCAV

-337 AFLERAETIVDRQI
+337 AFLERVETIVDRQI

-405 IRFHPHF
+405 IRFHPYF

-436 EKVDENKR
+436 EKVDANKR

-454 VKRGAVHVWSL
+454 EKRGAVHVWSL
-465 RNTTNPEVSITLD
+465 RDTTNPEVSITLD
-478 TPVTSI
+478 TPVTAI
-484 ALQRVHYTDAEDK
+484 ALQRVHYTDAEDE

-560 DEKRDPCGFSAVS
+560 DEVRDPCEFSAVS

-592 SASALRTLYDTQH
+592 SAIALRTLHDTQH

-620 ENGSTCDDSLEIQ
+620 ESGSTCDDSLEIQ

-654 FVCVKRLGD
+654 FVCVKRLSD

-675 QKIKAHSMS
+675 KKIKAHSMS

-718 NLERKVNCVETRRA
+718 NLERKVNCVEMRA

-751 FEETDPSQILSFV
+751 FEETDPSQMLSFV

-788 SSTTFSVSLPAVN
+788 SSTTFSVSLPPVN

-833 NTSSNTSSNNSNIA
+833 NTSSNNSSNNSNIA

-862 KFDEVGVRQKSNNQR
+862 KFDEVGVGQKSNNQR
-877 GETKNILHLTAVSY
+877 GEMKNILHLTAVSY

-914 AAAAQNENDRRE
+914 AAAAQNEEDRRE
-926 LHAIEDAFVDRD
+926 LHAIDDAFVGRD

>member
-1 MIHTTSTKLSVS
+1 VLSS
-13 FSNFRLF
+13 QSNF
-20 VRCQSNYFFF
+20 FFLQ
-30 FSTKAKADIRDMRRT
+30 KAKADNIRDMRRT
-45 SQHSDDERSSSLLSR
+45 SHSHTDDDERSSSLPSR
-60 LSSSSATSCASSPA
+60 VSSSSTTTSCASSPA
-74 VSKKK
+74 AVSKKK
-79 KLVAK
+79 KLLVAK
-84 TKTSSTKEGEREKR
+84 TLKTSGTKEGEREKR
-98 GVSFAASSSSLGRL
+98 RVSFAASSSSLGRL
-112 SFSSSQKTHEKRR
+112 SFSSSSQGKTHEKRTR
-125 TTKSLTKNNSA
+125 TTKSLTKNNGGA
-136 SNNNAT
+136 SNNNDAT
-142 LNAFS
+142 SLNAFS
-147 SSSQNHLKGVI
+147 LSSQNHLKGVI

-208 ESARTSSEDE
+208 ESASTSSEDE

-227 QDIDAILSVDFSK
+227 EDNDAILSVDFSK
-240 LWERQSLRVSRHIAL
+240 LWERQSLRVSRRIAL

-269 RENTKVKKKRVPF
+269 RKNTKIKKKRVSF

-295 VRPCAV
+295 VPPCAV

-337 AFLERAETIVDRQI
+337 AFLERVETIVDRQI
-351 RASLTLGQTLRYRG
+351 RASLTLEQTLRYRG

-405 IRFHPHF
+405 IRFHPYF

-454 VKRGAVHVWSL
+454 EKRGAVHVWSL
-465 RNTTNPEVSITLD
+465 RDTTNPEVSITLD
-478 TPVTSI
+478 TPVTAI
-484 ALQRVHYTDAEDK
+484 ALQRVHYTDAEDE

-560 DEKRDPCGFSAVS
+560 DEVRDPCEFSAVS

-592 SASALRTLYDTQH
+592 SAIALRTLHDTQH

-620 ENGSTCDDSLEIQ
+620 ESGSTCDDSLEIQ

-654 FVCVKRLGD
+654 FVCVKRLSD

-675 QKIKAHSMS
+675 KKIKAHSMS

-751 FEETDPSQILSFV
+751 FEETDPSQMLSFV

-788 SSTTFSVSLPAVN
+788 SSTTFSVSLPPVN

-833 NTSSNTSSNNSNIA
+833 NTSSNNSSNNSNIA

-862 KFDEVGVRQKSNNQR
+862 KFDEVGVQQKSNNQR

-914 AAAAQNENDRRE
+914 AAAAQNEDDRRE
-926 LHAIEDAFVDRD
+926 LHAIDDAFVGRD

>member
-1 MIHTTSTKLSVS
+1 VLSS
-13 FSNFRLF
+13 QSNF
-20 VRCQSNYFFF
+20 FFLQ
-30 FSTKAKADIRDMRRT
+30 KAKADNIRDMRRT
-45 SQHSDDERSSSLLSR
+45 SHSHTDDDERSSSLPSR
-60 LSSSSATSCASSPA
+60 VSSSSTTSCASSPA
-74 VSKKK
+74 AVSKKK
-79 KLVAK
+79 KLLVAK
-84 TKTSSTKEGEREKR
+84 TLKTSGTKEGDREKR
-98 GVSFAASSSSLGRL
+98 RVSFAASSSSLGRL
-112 SFSSSQKTHEKRR
+112 SFSSSQGKTHEKRTR
-125 TTKSLTKNNSA
+125 TTKSLTKNNGGA
-136 SNNNAT
+136 SNNNDAT
-142 LNAFS
+142 SLSAFS
-147 SSSQNHLKGVI
+147 LSSQNHLKGVI

-208 ESARTSSEDE
+208 ESASTSSEDE

-227 QDIDAILSVDFSK
+227 EDNDAILSVDFSK
-240 LWERQSLRVSRHIAL
+240 LWERQSLRVSRRIAL
-255 SPIEFVPAPAATKR
+255 SPIEFVPASAATKR
-269 RENTKVKKKRVPF
+269 RKNTKIKKKRVPF

-295 VRPCAV
+295 VPPCAV

-337 AFLERAETIVDRQI
+337 AFLERVETIVDRQI

-405 IRFHPHF
+405 IRFHPYF

-436 EKVDENKR
+436 EKVDANKR

-454 VKRGAVHVWSL
+454 EKRGAVHVWSL
-465 RNTTNPEVSITLD
+465 RDTTNPEVSITLD
-478 TPVTSI
+478 TPVTAI
-484 ALQRVHYTDAEDK
+484 ALQRVHYTDAEDE

-560 DEKRDPCGFSAVS
+560 DEVRDPCEFSAVS

-592 SASALRTLYDTQH
+592 SAIALRTLHDTQH

-620 ENGSTCDDSLEIQ
+620 ESGSTCDDSLEIQ

-654 FVCVKRLGD
+654 FVCVKRLSD

-675 QKIKAHSMS
+675 KKIKAHSMS

-718 NLERKVNCVETRRA
+718 DLERKVNCVEMRA

-751 FEETDPSQILSFV
+751 FEETDPSQMLSFV

-788 SSTTFSVSLPAVN
+788 SSTTFSVSLPPVN

-833 NTSSNTSSNNSNIA
+833 NTSSNNSSNNSNIA

-862 KFDEVGVRQKSNNQR
+862 KFDEVGVGQKSNNQR
-877 GETKNILHLTAVSY
+877 GEMKNILHLTAVSY

-903 DSLGNVHVLSV
+903 DSLGNVHILSV
-914 AAAAQNENDRRE
+914 AAAAQNEDDRRE
-926 LHAIEDAFVDRD
+926 LHAIDDAFVGRD

>member
-1 MIHTTSTKLSVS
+1 VLSS
-13 FSNFRLF
+13 QSNF
-20 VRCQSNYFFF
+20 FFLQ
-30 FSTKAKADIRDMRRT
+30 KAKADNIRDMRRT
-45 SQHSDDERSSSLLSR
+45 SHSHTDDDERSSSLPSR
-60 LSSSSATSCASSPA
+60 VSSSSTTSCASSPA
-74 VSKKK
+74 AVSKKK
-79 KLVAK
+79 KLLVAK
-84 TKTSSTKEGEREKR
+84 TLKTSGTKEGDREKR
-98 GVSFAASSSSLGRL
+98 RVSFAASSSSLGRL
-112 SFSSSQKTHEKRR
+112 SFSSSQGKTHEKRTR
-125 TTKSLTKNNSA
+125 TTKSLTKNNGGA
-136 SNNNAT
+136 SNNNDAT
-142 LNAFS
+142 SLSAFS
-147 SSSQNHLKGVI
+147 LSSQNHLKGVI

-208 ESARTSSEDE
+208 ESASTSSEDE

-227 QDIDAILSVDFSK
+227 EDNDAILSVDFSK
-240 LWERQSLRVSRHIAL
+240 LWERQSLRVSRRIAL
-255 SPIEFVPAPAATKR
+255 SPIEFVPASAATKR
-269 RENTKVKKKRVPF
+269 RKNTKIKKKRVPF

-295 VRPCAV
+295 VPPCAV

-337 AFLERAETIVDRQI
+337 AFLERVETIVDRQI

-405 IRFHPHF
+405 IRFHPYF

-436 EKVDENKR
+436 EKVDANKR

-454 VKRGAVHVWSL
+454 EKRGAVHVWSL
-465 RNTTNPEVSITLD
+465 RDTTNPEVSITLD
-478 TPVTSI
+478 TPVTAI
-484 ALQRVHYTDAEDK
+484 ALQRGHYTDAEDE

-560 DEKRDPCGFSAVS
+560 DEVRDPCEFSAVS

-592 SASALRTLYDTQH
+592 SAIALRTLHDTQH

-620 ENGSTCDDSLEIQ
+620 ESGSTCDDSLEIQ

-654 FVCVKRLGD
+654 FVCVKRLSD

-675 QKIKAHSMS
+675 KKIKAHSMS

-718 NLERKVNCVETRRA
+718 DLERKVNCVEMRA

-764 PAPSR
+764 PASSR

-776 SSSTNSTSSSSR
+776 SSSTSSTTSSSSR
-788 SSTTFSVSLPAVN
+788 SSTTFSVSLPPVN

-833 NTSSNTSSNNSNIA
+833 NTSSNNSSNSSNIA

-852 LTVTTPWFEE
+852 LIVTTPWFEE
-862 KFDEVGVRQKSNNQR
+862 KFDEVGVQQKSNNQR

-914 AAAAQNENDRRE
+914 AAAAQNEEDRRE
-926 LHAIEDAFVDRD
+926 LHAIDDAFVGRN